1 MDKID
6 KIILM
11 IIIILIFIVS
21 CAVSTIKG
29 DIIIK
34 CPNNTKEITQSNKT
48 IYCSG
53 KYYYDGM
60 IINNIIVP
68 LEPLTD

>member
-6 KIILM
+6 KIILTS
-11 IIIILIFIVS
+11 IIVIIFIIC

-29 DIIIK
+29 NIIIK

-68 LEPLTD
+68 LEILT